1 MTISKFAE
9 LTPKNQL
16 DYLNKTAILIHRI
29 VKGNLI
35 VSLYWSKDFIFEV
48 FNEKSDTKSYEIKCY
63 DRYKYVQSA

>member
-1 MTISKFAE
+1 MTASKFAE
-9 LTPKNQL
+9 LTPRRQMN
-16 DYLNKTAILIHRI
+16 YLRKTAILIHRI

-48 FNEKSDTKSYEIKCY
+48 FSPKNDLKFYEIKCY